1 MEELHRIVS
10 NPDPKDGYEVYLKH
24 LFDNNNAKSI
34 FELTGLDL
42 SSMFQGK
49 PDTSGIILS
58 QIRFKRYVAE

>member
-1 MEELHRIVS
+1 MEELHRIVN
-10 NPDPKDGYEVYLKH
+10 NPDPKDGCEVHLKH

-42 SSMFQGK
+42 RDMFQGK

-58 QIRFKRYVAE
+58 QIRFKRYVA